1 MGIGTLIVGLSP
13 VGAFTMALL
22 GMLVAG
28 FMNPIVNGP
37 FMAVMQSSVAPE
49 MQGRVFSLIQSASLA
64 MMPLSLLIAGP
75 IADKLGVRVW
85 YIAGGVLCVIIG
97 ALAFAVPAI
106 MQVEENGH
114 PTKSVYATPEE
125 AAAAVSLAE

>member
-1 MGIGTLIVGLSP
+1 
-13 VGAFTMALL
+13 
-22 GMLVAG
+22 MLVAG

-37 FMAVMQSSVAPE
+37 FMAVMQTAVAPD

-85 YIAGGVLCVIIG
+85 YVAGGLLCIVIG

-106 MQVEENGH
+106 MHVEENGH
-114 PTKSVYATPEE
+114 PTKSVYAPPEE
-125 AAAAVSLAE
+125 AAAAVSLPE

>member
-1 MGIGTLIVGLSP
+1 
-13 VGAFTMALL
+13 MALV
-22 GMLVAG
+22 GMFVAG

-37 FMAVMQSSVAPE
+37 FMAVMQTAVAPE

-85 YIAGGVLCVIIG
+85 YVAGGVLCIVIG
-97 ALAFAVPAI
+97 LVAFAVPAI
-106 MQVEENGH
+106 MHVEDNGH
-114 PTKSVYATPEE
+114 TIE
-125 AAAAVSLAE
+125 AR